1 MGLFGSKKDKQMD
14 SIISQ
19 IRVDLSNNYKD
30 SAKENV
36 ALLEQILEM
45 KKTEGK
51 MKNLDSYYRQ
61 LEELKEDIA
70 NFKRT
75 Y

>member
-36 ALLEQILEM
+36 ALLEQILEV
-45 KKTEGK
+45 
-51 MKNLDSYYRQ
+51 
-61 LEELKEDIA
+61 
-70 NFKRT
+70 
-75 Y
+75 